1 MLGPFFSKG
10 PLTFRARGQN
20 LLNSSPVPSSQTG
33 QKKRHFFLKRFASVV
48 MGEGLQSDLITFF
61 PPTHLKPPSPVFLVL
76 FSLTNNGRFVSMSLC
91 TYATLAKKKK
101 QKLCFSFLTL
111 NLGKTPQNHSTKK

>member
-20 LLNSSPVPSSQTG
+20 LLNSSPVPSSQAG
-33 QKKRHFFLKRFASVV
+33 KKKRHFLLKRFASVV

-76 FSLTNNGRFVSMSLC
+76 FSLTNNWRFVSKSLC
-91 TYATLAKKKK
+91 TYANLAIKKNAEIMLLFFDFK
-101 QKLCFSFLTL
+101 FR
-111 NLGKTPQNHSTKK
+111 